1 MGACASR
8 PSDDGASTSGSSKK
22 SKAGKPGSVASTNPA
37 RVLNLG
43 ADAES
48 YFARSGGR
56 AFYASPPVSATDSVP
71 RESLPGDAVEQA
83 VTFESAD
90 GTPLAGVVHR
100 PYDDD
105 VGAKDPPGA
114 LDDAGRRRG
123 GRRRGAAFDDIGT
136 VESPSSPYV
145 GNVSRRG
152 NVGRG
157 RNEAARDDLLVD
169 GADDKRRLSSAARGA
184 GVALCHPHPFLG
196 GDKDSA
202 LVVALARRLARAGVT
217 VLRFDSRGVGESGGK
232 RTWMRDAE
240 REDCEAAVRRVAK
253 TRGVDKKRV
262 YAVGYGLGAAVALE
276 ASKRE
281 PSARGFVGISY
292 PFGAKSMLVP
302 CAVGEKKTAFS
313 RENAESRKP
322 RLFAV
327 AGNDC
332 VGAAGDCDA
341 VAASVRKLPPP
352 RRVVVV
358 DDADHAWCGFYETLS
373 EHVLEFMG
381 EHAKTLRAER
391 VADDASSSS
400 EISEISDG
408 GTGGA
413 GKKASSDAFADR
425 RRYAPNEPE
434 LEPGESLSGESLSK
448 SSSLDEFGARMSE
461 NEDTDDSGGPRF
473 GGFGSRRRVRRD
485 ADPSAR
491 LAVPRARARDRASSP
506 AASSLDG
513 TRFFDERGA
522 SGGDKNDVVLEK
534 RPQDGPEPRDVT
546 DVRLDAV
553 DARDANEP
561 VRGWTSETVTASS
574 DPAEVLG
581 WEREVRA
588 RARGAATA
596 GGRPLGP
603 LSHGTR
609 SAPTSSTTSSSA
621 PLRSRRHSAQSSDDG
636 QSSVGAYGDGAG
648 GFETWDAWEEEK
660 RRRAKMGSPGHT
672 PAASR
677 GSTPWQTPGHSP
689 GHTPLGP
696 RSVADDDGDEDDVD
710 DRSSEPI
717 EPVDPTDLSD
727 PVDPWALNGAPP
739 LIRSAEDVAA
749 RAAAKLV
756 AMREEETERKSDG
769 SDRSR
774 SDVSAPAA
782 SRASNR
788 RLPTPMPVATIAPN
802 GDGSQKGRISR
813 VGSRDGLAALFPQ
826 NSPRLGSPSGSRPGS
841 TVGSAAPAR
850 PILKKTSSYG
860 NLNAS
865 VGSGNSREGS
875 QHGPDPNEPSLLMA
889 LKNASTKLHGRPNL
903 FRSGIRAVLAANRF
917 VAAGQKR
924 VQWEET
930 TAEGRP
936 IIDAVHR
943 KPTRVGNRMRSAA
956 KAVMAGNRLAS
967 FDGAASSPLRGQFLQ
982 KSVVEERE
990 WARHNKIAD
999 VRRRVSESHERSR
1012 SRGENHDRTQGGSRA
1027 SSDLSR
1033 GSGSSRDEKKGVRA
1047 DKPRFSAAARAVVA
1061 GYRVR
1066 QFGAGASGAGAG
1078 AGAGARD
1085 SARSSSRSHSPSTG
1099 SRSPS
1104 VSRSGSPSRRR
1115 GYEYSVGGVAGGF
1128 FAERHSRAGPAPG
1141 PGSPG
1146 SGRRL
1151 DPPPRGSPSSSL
1163 RSSRGETGGS
1173 RSRSRSGF

>member
-71 RESLPGDAVEQA
+71 RESLPRDAVEQA
-83 VTFESAD
+83 VTFESKD

-105 VGAKDPPGA
+105 EGSAKDPPGA
-114 LDDAGRRRG
+114 RGRRG
-123 GRRRGAAFDDIGT
+123 GRVRRQPTATAAFDDIAT
-136 VESPSSPYV
+136 VESPSSPYDSR
-145 GNVSRRG
+145 NVSRRQ

-157 RNEAARDDLLVD
+157 RNEAARDDRLVD
-169 GADDKRRLSSAARGA
+169 GASPLSRLSSAARGA

-253 TRGVDKKRV
+253 TRGVDKNRV
-262 YAVGYGLGAAVALE
+262 YAIGYGLGAAVALE

-302 CAVGEKKTAFS
+302 CAVGEKAFS
-313 RENAESRKP
+313 LENASPSKKP

-332 VGAAGDCDA
+332 VGVAGDCDA

-358 DDADHAWCGFYETLS
+358 DDADHAWCGFYETLTT
-373 EHVLEFMG
+373 HVLEFME
-381 EHAKTLRAER
+381 EHAETLRAEKKR
-391 VADDASSSS
+391 EADKSLSSSS
-400 EISEISDG
+400 ETETSDG
-408 GTGGA
+408 DVGGA
-413 GKKASSDAFADR
+413 GKKGDVPFADR

-448 SSSLDEFGARMSE
+448 SSSLEEFGARMSE
-461 NEDTDDSGGPRF
+461 NEDTDDSGGARF
-473 GGFGSRRRVRRD
+473 GGFGSRRARRD

-491 LAVPRARARDRASSP
+491 LAVPRSRGERDRARRDRASSP

-513 TRFFDERGA
+513 TRDERGA
-522 SGGDKNDVVLEK
+522 SSGDEKNGRRARD
-534 RPQDGPEPRDVT
+534 DPEPRDAT
-546 DVRLDAV
+546 DLRLDAV
-553 DARDANEP
+553 DATDASEP
-561 VRGWTSETVTASS
+561 VRGWTSETVKASS
-574 DPAEVLG
+574 DPAEALG

-609 SAPTSSTTSSSA
+609 SS
-621 PLRSRRHSAQSSDDG
+621 PLRSRRHSAPSSDDG

-648 GFETWDAWEEEK
+648 GFETWEAWEEEK

-696 RSVADDDGDEDDVD
+696 RSVAGDDGAEDVVD
-710 DRSSEPI
+710 NYF
-717 EPVDPTDLSD
+717 PVDPVD
-727 PVDPWALNGAPP
+727 PVNPWALNGAPP

-749 RAAAKLV
+749 KAAAKLA

-774 SDVSAPAA
+774 SDVSASAA

-788 RLPTPMPVATIAPN
+788 RLPTPMPVATIVPG
-802 GDGSQKGRISR
+802 GDGSQKERISR
-813 VGSRDGLAALFPQ
+813 SGSRDGLAAPFPQ
-826 NSPRLGSPSGSRPGS
+826 NSPRLGSPSGSRAGS

-850 PILKKTSSYG
+850 PILKHTSSYG

-889 LKNASTKLHGRPNL
+889 FKNASTKLHGRPNL

-967 FDGAASSPLRGQFLQ
+967 FDGAAASPLRGQFLQ

-1033 GSGSSRDEKKGVRA
+1033 GSGSSRDEKKNTRA

-1078 AGAGARD
+1078 AGAGARE
-1085 SARSSSRSHSPSTG
+1085 SARSSSRSRSPSTG

-1115 GYEYSVGGVAGGF
+1115 GYEYSVGGGASDGAGGV
-1128 FAERHSRAGPAPG
+1128 FAERRSGTGPAPG

-1146 SGRRL
+1146 AGRRL
-1151 DPPPRGSPSSSL
+1151 TLPPRGSPSSSL
-1163 RSSRGETGGS
+1163 RSSRGETGVDK